1 MSDTDGLAAETRRLL
16 DAATELTAEW
26 YIERTYNKRVPD
38 HWSVDVLSDDDHVCS
53 VRGGDEGAHALAALI
68 AAAPRLLANWLAR
81 EDRLADATVLD
92 VLADWWFAADYCN
105 QPEPFKVRVSESI
118 VDALQ
123 EGGYEVVPIAERDRL
138 ADENR
143 ALREAARAV
152 AFCDSC
158 GEPTHEPNE
167 DCWFM
172 DRSSC
177 AYALN
182 PNGGGTCSFD
192 CRDEPSCMTDG
203 PYPMERLRLVLA
215 AADRGVTDGEATTSR
230 RPVQFDAYA
239 SNPWPDG
246 EATDG

>member
-1 MSDTDGLAAETRRLL
+1 MNPDTDTDTDTLAAETRRLL
-16 DAATELTAEW
+16 DAATEGEW
-26 YIERTYNKRVPD
+26 RHAGDYYVESEHP
-38 HWSVDVLSDDDHVCS
+38 S
-53 VRGGDEGAHALAALI
+53 GGMRRQVACNNPADAALI

-81 EDRLADATVLD
+81 NEQTEAVEDDLGRIANENAALAGRLM
-92 VLADWWFAADYCN
+92 
-105 QPEPFKVRVSESI
+105 
-118 VDALQ
+118 
-123 EGGYEVVPIAERDRL
+123 AERDRL

>member
-1 MSDTDGLAAETRRLL
+1 MNDTGLAAETRRLL

-81 EDRLADATVLD
+81 DSG
-92 VLADWWFAADYCN
+92 
-105 QPEPFKVRVSESI
+105 PPFCTKQEYVRV
-118 VDALQ
+118 L
-123 EGGYEVVPIAERDRL
+123 AERDRL

>member
-1 MSDTDGLAAETRRLL
+1 MLQLRSL
-16 DAATELTAEW
+16 
-26 YIERTYNKRVPD
+26 PD
-38 HWSVDVLSDDDHVCS
+38 RSCN
-53 VRGGDEGAHALAALI
+53 
-68 AAAPRLLANWLAR
+68 AAADIIEQLA
-81 EDRLADATVLD
+81 
-92 VLADWWFAADYCN
+92 
-105 QPEPFKVRVSESI
+105 
-118 VDALQ
+118 
-123 EGGYEVVPIAERDRL
+123 AERDRL

-215 AADRGVTDGEATTSR
+215 AADRGDTDGDRNEG
-230 RPVQFDAYA
+230 D
-239 SNPWPDG
+239 
-246 EATDG
+246 EE

>member
-1 MSDTDGLAAETRRLL
+1 MSDGLAAETRQLL
-16 DAATELTAEW
+16 DAATDLTDEW
-26 YIERTYNKRVPD
+26 YIERTYNKSVPD

-81 EDRLADATVLD
+81 DSG
-92 VLADWWFAADYCN
+92 
-105 QPEPFKVRVSESI
+105 PPFCTKQEYVRV
-118 VDALQ
+118 L
-123 EGGYEVVPIAERDRL
+123 AERDRL

-215 AADRGVTDGEATTSR
+215 AADRGVTDGDRNEG
-230 RPVQFDAYA
+230 D
-239 SNPWPDG
+239 
-246 EATDG
+246 EE